1 MGGAGQCVL
10 AQTPV
15 NTKINANPICMV
27 RSSSD
32 GAKLYI
38 LLPSSDA
45 AAMKAKGFVVAPC
58 EESFK
63 SQADRETFRDNI
75 CEIASTWREDLQ
87 GHFERER
94 GERPAV
100 LCGMA
105 EMVVG
110 QWKRG
115 GK

>member
-1 MGGAGQCVL
+1 
-10 AQTPV
+10 
-15 NTKINANPICMV
+15 MV

-32 GAKLYI
+32 GAKLSI
-38 LLPSSDA
+38 LLPGSDA
-45 AAMKAKGFVVAPC
+45 ATLKAKGFTTAPC
-58 EESFK
+58 DAIFK
-63 SQADRETFRDNI
+63 SQADRETFRDAI

-87 GHFERER
+87 SHFERER

>member
-1 MGGAGQCVL
+1 MCGAGQGLL

-15 NTKINANPICMV
+15 STKINANPICMI

-32 GAKLYI
+32 GAKLSI
-38 LLPSSDA
+38 LLPGSDA
-45 AAMKAKGFVVAPC
+45 ATLKAKGFTTVPC
-58 EESFK
+58 AESFK
-63 SQADRETFRDNI
+63 SQADRETFRDTI

-87 GHFERER
+87 SHFERER

-115 GK
+115 AK